1 MKKMPVATVDQVP
14 MVRVA
19 TGAPVKRKRIYTL
32 TMSANGQFTL
42 PKELREELD
51 LHPGDTLI
59 LTPRT
64 EDFVMHKRVG
74 LREEMAEWRK
84 GLSKETNEMIK
95 KTAGWTLNQ
104 YHEYFDNLPENVAK
118 MEREYGFKEN

>member
-1 MKKMPVATVDQVP
+1 MKKMPVATVDQMP

-19 TGAPVKRKRIYTL
+19 TGAPVKRKKIYTL

-51 LHPGDTLI
+51 LHPGDALI

-64 EDFVMHKRVG
+64 EGFMMHKRVG

-104 YHEYFDNLPENVAK
+104 YHEYFDNLPENIAE

>member
-1 MKKMPVATVDQVP
+1 MKKMPVATVDQMP

-19 TGAPVKRKRIYTL
+19 TGAPVKRKKIYTL

-51 LHPGDTLI
+51 LHPGDALI